1 MTERSL
7 IPRLPRRGR
16 PRVRVAKAKRLMKRL
31 LRALPLL
38 VLGLV
43 SLTLTRTAS
52 ALPAAHILR
61 IDPRAGVTGGA
72 PILTMVVEVV
82 QFNSFSHALEPC
94 AGVTSASGALDCE
107 SDALEKKGAIWSPI
121 EFYKDKARLLVKVDG
136 ADTYASVSGDVA
148 RWGDSQKQPGIGTA
162 WLVTL
167 DASSGMGP
175 RYGEAR
181 AVAREFI
188 EAMQPNDLM
197 NLMIFDDKQVVRE
210 SKWSTYAQRN
220 NLVKVLNDQAS
231 TMPSHGRDRPLFSE
245 LQTMTRDGFNSL
257 GNTSGPQNI
266 PLHQAMV
273 VLSNGSGRN
282 DVSSAAP
289 AAGAFHEFVTK
300 GRFPDDNTSLPKT
313 PLPLISIW
321 FPVGSGLVNDVM
333 RNNDEQFM
341 QTLANP
347 EIGGFF
353 DIVREN
359 QGEAKGKKI
368 IQLVKSRFNA
378 MYIVHWRLGCL
389 NSTVQQSFDL
399 EFLNTQPVIAG
410 DSSFKDVPIGVDPS
424 QWPLDIDVKRTQ
436 EEANNNP
443 LYPGGTFKVFGDFC
457 WGGEKSRAEAYFIPA
472 GTKPDPGA
480 NSTDPELAKR
490 VVAHLIEQN
499 MRGAAKDASD
509 TFAVFEVPDDD
520 KILEGSGDT
529 AVARLVVYDNK
540 AHRASGHD
548 EKSVLTL
555 KAKSRPFNLLLI
567 VGAVGFVV
575 VVGLLVIVVM
585 RGGGGSKTKRGQP
598 PPAPIIAGG
607 GPGGGGAPPG
617 YGSPPAGGGYAPPGQ
632 GGYGGPPP
640 GGYGASPQGPGAP
653 AAPGPQAYGG
663 APPQPDAAAA
673 GQGYPPPGPGG
684 PPAVVQVRCPACQMM
699 TMATPGQPSVCFACG
714 QPLPA
719 SVTGAGSGAPPLFP

>member
-1 MTERSL
+1 MTEQS
-7 IPRLPRRGR
+7 RRR
-16 PRVRVAKAKRLMKRL
+16 AVLAFLVAL
-31 LRALPLL
+31 LSFA
-38 VLGLV
+38 VA
-43 SLTLTRTAS
+43 RTSS
-52 ALPAAHILR
+52 AIPAAHILR

-82 QFNSFSHALEPC
+82 QFNSFSTALVSC
-94 AGVTSASGALDCE
+94 AGVTSSSGALDCE
-107 SDALEKKGAIWSPI
+107 SDALEKPGAVWSPI
-121 EFYKDKARLLVKVDG
+121 KFYSDKARLLVKVDG
-136 ADTYASVSGDVA
+136 ADTYATFVDVA

-167 DASSGMGP
+167 DASSAMGT

-197 NLMIFDDKQVVRE
+197 DLMIFDDRAVVRE

-245 LQTMTRDGFNSL
+245 LQTMTKDGFNSL
-257 GNTSGPQNI
+257 GNTSGPQSI

-282 DVSSAAP
+282 DASSAAP
-289 AAGAFHEFVTK
+289 SAAAFHEYVTK

-313 PLPLISIW
+313 PLPVIAVW
-321 FPVGSGLVNDVM
+321 FPVGAGIVNDVM

-341 QTLANP
+341 QMLANP

-353 DIVREN
+353 DIVREG
-359 QGEAKGKKI
+359 QGEPKGKKI

-378 MYIVHWRLGCL
+378 MYIVHWRMGCL

-399 EFLNTQPVIAG
+399 EFVNTSPVIAG
-410 DSSFKDVPIGVDPS
+410 DSSFNDVPIGVDPS
-424 QWPLDIDVKRTQ
+424 QWPLDVDMKRTQ
-436 EEANNNP
+436 DEANANP
-443 LYPGGTFKVFGDFC
+443 IYPGGTFKVYGDFC
-457 WGGEKSRAEAYFIPA
+457 WGGDKTRAEAYFVPA
-472 GTKPDPGA
+472 GTRPDPTA
-480 NSTDPELAKR
+480 NSTDPELAKK
-490 VVAHLIEQN
+490 AMQHLIEQN
-499 MRGAAKDASD
+499 MRGPAKDVSD
-509 TFAVFEVPDDD
+509 VFAVFEVPDDD
-520 KILEGSGDT
+520 KLLEGSGDN
-529 AVARLVVYDNK
+529 AVAHVVVYDNK

-548 EKSVLTL
+548 AQSVLTL
-555 KAKSRPFNLLLI
+555 HAKARPFNLILI

-585 RGGGGSKTKRGQP
+585 RGGGGGKQKRGQP

-607 GPGGGGAPPG
+607 GGGAPPG
-617 YGSPPAGGGYAPPGQ
+617 GYGGPPQGGGGYSPPGPP

-640 GGYGASPQGPGAP
+640 GGYGAAPGQPEPMGAP
-653 AAPGPQAYGG
+653 APYGAPQAGAAAQQPQQAYGAPNAGG
-663 APPQPDAAAA
+663 A
-673 GQGYPPPGPGG
+673 
-684 PPAVVQVRCPACQMM
+684 PAVVQVRCPACQMM